1 MSDKLWRAAIVMI
14 VMDLVWIR
22 LVMMPRYVDMG
33 RRIQGGGRD
42 IVMRPLPGALAYA
55 LMVLGLK
62 EFVLRSSEREDGK
75 GEVMRRGVLFGL
87 IVHGV
92 YNGTCMAVFDEWD
105 ASTALLD
112 VMWAAVMY
120 AVSGLSG

>member
-75 GEVMRRGVLFGL
+75 RGVMRRGVLFGVV
-87 IVHGV
+87 VHGV
-92 YNGTCMAVFDEWD
+92 YNGTCMAVFDRWD

-112 VMWAAVMY
+112 VMWAACMY
-120 AVSGLSG
+120 SIAGLSG